1 MALPSPPAN
10 SNLRE
15 GAKMTTRKT
24 KPSRK
29 APASDNAGILRRF
42 KKIIS
47 TLQDCYVAPGWQQT
61 FDRKT
66 AAKLVR
72 YLERQAAGKRSYAP
86 LDRELY
92 NFLHAH
98 GQCIDYLLMGRVN
111 AMICRLA
118 SQSPAAQAIPGD
130 RPTKQVFAGINFEGE
145 VLAQTRQSYLRA

>member
-1 MALPSPPAN
+1 
-10 SNLRE
+10 
-15 GAKMTTRKT
+15 MTTRKT

-29 APASDNAGILRRF
+29 APASVNAGILRRF

>member
-1 MALPSPPAN
+1 
-10 SNLRE
+10 
-15 GAKMTTRKT
+15 MTTRKT

-98 GQCIDYLLMGRVN
+98 GQRIDYLLMGRVN

-118 SQSPAAQAIPGD
+118 SQSPAAQH
-130 RPTKQVFAGINFEGE
+130 RLLNSSNVHEKGINPPCLMHLQEKPIS
-145 VLAQTRQSYLRA
+145 ACRH